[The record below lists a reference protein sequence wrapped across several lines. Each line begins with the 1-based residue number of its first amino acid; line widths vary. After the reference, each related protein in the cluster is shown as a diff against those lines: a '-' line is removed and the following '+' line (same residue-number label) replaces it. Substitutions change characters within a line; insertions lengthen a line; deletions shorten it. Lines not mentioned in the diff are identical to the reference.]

1 MTTIENIYENGNGF
15 SLPVEVPVQPKTV
28 TKEGPKETLKRIAQR
43 RIDNAKQKLDLL
55 INTFNQNYPFSEEHI
70 ELVERLLNDCLE
82 ELQYTKAARKLRQKT
97 KRYEV

>member
-1 MTTIENIYENGNGF
+1 MDTINNMYENGNGF
-15 SLPVEVPVQPKTV
+15 SLPVEVPVHPKITAE
-28 TKEGPKETLKRIAQR
+28 EGPREKLKRVVQR
-43 RIDNAKQKLDLL
+43 RIDNAKHKLDLL

>member
-1 MTTIENIYENGNGF
+1 MIQSESDCHSVFF
-15 SLPVEVPVQPKTV
+15 SDDFV
-28 TKEGPKETLKRIAQR
+28 
-43 RIDNAKQKLDLL
+43 DNAKHKLDLL